1 MVKYFLSTVNTVLV
15 FSILVTEQATENFLR
30 ITQLQSWLGTLR
42 RCISSIINQILFE
55 KVSSLRWHLIVTL
68 LVSWYV
74 ISLYL

>member
-42 RCISSIINQILFE
+42 RCISSIILFE

-68 LVSWYV
+68 LASWYV
-74 ISLYL
+74 ISLDL